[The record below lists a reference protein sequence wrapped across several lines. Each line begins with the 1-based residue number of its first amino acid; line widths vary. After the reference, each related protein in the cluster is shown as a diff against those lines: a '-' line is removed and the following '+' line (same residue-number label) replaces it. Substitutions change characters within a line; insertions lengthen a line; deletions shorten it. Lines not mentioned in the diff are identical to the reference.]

1 MLRRIFAL
9 IVKEL
14 LALFRD
20 KRSRFV
26 VIGPQLIQLIIFGYA
41 ATFDVNRVAYA
52 VYDEENSGTSRD
64 LLARFAGSRVF
75 RSVGR
80 IHSTEE
86 LAKVIDREEALLVLH
101 VGRNFSRD
109 ILRSPPARM
118 QVIVDGRNSNTAGIL
133 LGYVNQVVLDF
144 NASWLAQH
152 GIKPPPAILRP
163 RAWFNPNLESRWFI
177 VPGLTATLTLVVSIM
192 TVGLSVARE
201 REAGTLDQ
209 LLVTPMRPWEIVLG
223 KVIPGFLVAMGS
235 VTLIFLAAIFWFR
248 IPFVGN
254 LLALYVGLAFYSLAT
269 IGVGL
274 IISSV
279 SRTQQQALLGSFFF
293 LSPAIVLS
301 GFSTPIRN
309 MPEAVQWF
317 TLLNPL
323 RFVLVVVRRT
333 FLEGAGFAEIW
344 PEYIPMALLAFATLL
359 GAWWVFQRRVT

>member
-1 MLRRIFAL
+1 MRQRIFGL

-26 VIGPQLIQLIIFGYA
+26 VIGPPLIQLIIFGYA

-52 VYDEENSGTSRD
+52 VYDEENSGTSRE
-64 LLARFAGSRVF
+64 LLARFEGSRAF
-75 RSVGR
+75 RCLGY
-80 IHSTEE
+80 IHSNGEI
-86 LAKVIDREEALLVLH
+86 AKVIDRKKVLLVIH
-101 VGRNFSRD
+101 IGRNFSRN
-109 ILRSPPARM
+109 LFASPPARI

-133 LGYVNQVVLDF
+133 LGYVNQIVEDF
-144 NASWLAQH
+144 NASWLPLH
-152 GIKPPPAILRP
+152 GIKPPAGVLRP
-163 RAWFNPNLESRWFI
+163 RAWYNPNLESRWFI
-177 VPGLTATLTLVVSIM
+177 VPGLLATLTLVVSIV

-201 REAGTLDQ
+201 REIGTLDQ

-223 KVIPGFLVAMGS
+223 KVIPGFLVAMGE

-254 LLALYVGLAFYSLAT
+254 LLALYVGLAFFSLAV

-274 IISSV
+274 IISSI
-279 SRTQQQALLGSFFF
+279 SMTQQQALLGSFFF

-301 GFSTPIRN
+301 GFSTPLRN
-309 MPEAVQWF
+309 MPEVVQWV

-323 RFVLVVVRRT
+323 RFALVVVRRV
-333 FLEGAGFAEIW
+333 FLEGAGFAEVW
-344 PEYIPMALLAFATLL
+344 PQYIPMALIASISLLA
-359 GAWWVFQRRVT
+359 AWGVFRRRVG

>member
-1 MLRRIFAL
+1 MRRIFGL

-26 VIGPQLIQLIIFGYA
+26 VIGPPLIQLIVFGYG
-41 ATFDVNRVAYA
+41 ATFDVNRIAY
-52 VYDEENSGTSRD
+52 VVFDEENSGASRD
-64 LLARFAGSRVF
+64 LLARFEGSRVF
-75 RSVGR
+75 RCVGR
-80 IHSTEE
+80 VHSDEE
-86 LAKVIDREEALLVLH
+86 IVKAIDRKKALLVLH
-101 VGRNFSRD
+101 VRRNFSRD
-109 ILRSPPARM
+109 LFVSPPARM
-118 QVIVDGRNSNTAGIL
+118 QAIVDGRNSNTAGIL
-133 LGYVNQVVLDF
+133 LGYVNQIVLDF
-144 NASWLAQH
+144 NADWLRSH
-152 GIKPPPAILRP
+152 GMRPPPAVLQP

-177 VPGLTATLTLVVSIM
+177 VPGLLGTLTLVVSIM

-209 LLVTPMRPWEIVLG
+209 LLVTPMTPLEIVLG
-223 KVIPGFLVAMGS
+223 KVIPGFLVAMGEL
-235 VTLIFLAAIFWFR
+235 TLILLTAILWFR

-274 IISSV
+274 IISSI
-279 SRTQQQALLGSFFF
+279 SMTQQQALLGSFFF

-309 MPEAVQWF
+309 MPELVQWL

-323 RFVLVVVRRT
+323 RYALVVTRRV
-333 FLEGAGFAEIW
+333 FLEGAGFGEVW
-344 PEYIPMALLAFATLL
+344 PQFLPMVLIAAATLL
-359 GAWWVFQRRVT
+359 GAWWVFRRRVG

>member
-1 MLRRIFAL
+1 MVRRIFGL

-14 LALFRD
+14 LALFQD

-26 VIGPQLIQLIIFGYA
+26 VIGPPLIQLIIFGYA

-52 VYDEENSGTSRD
+52 VYDEENSGASRD
-64 LLARFAGSRVF
+64 LLARFEGSRVF
-75 RSVGR
+75 RCTGR
-80 IHSTEE
+80 IHSDKE
-86 LAKVIDREEALLVLH
+86 LAKAIDRKQALLVLH

-109 ILRSPPARM
+109 LFNAPPARL
-118 QVIVDGRNSNTAGIL
+118 QAIVDGRNSNTAGIL
-133 LGYVNQVVLDF
+133 LGYVNQIVLDF
-144 NASWLAQH
+144 NAAWLPLH
-152 GIKPPPAILRP
+152 GIKPPPAVLQP

-177 VPGLTATLTLVVSIM
+177 VPGLLATLTLVVSIM

-209 LLVTPMRPWEIVLG
+209 LLVTPLRSWEIVLG
-223 KVIPGFLVAMGS
+223 KVIPGLVVAMGE
-235 VTLIFLAAIFWFR
+235 VTLIFLAAILWFR

-279 SRTQQQALLGSFFF
+279 SMTQQQALLGSFFF

-309 MPEAVQWF
+309 MPEVVQWL

-323 RFVLVVVRRT
+323 RFALVVVRRV
-333 FLEGAGFAEIW
+333 FLEGAGFAEVW
-344 PEYIPMALLAFATLL
+344 PQYIPMALIALATLL
-359 GAWWVFQRRVT
+359 AAWWVFQRRVG

>member
-1 MLRRIFAL
+1 MRHRIFGL
-9 IVKEL
+9 ILKEL

-26 VIGPQLIQLIIFGYA
+26 VIGPPLIQLIIFGYA
-41 ATFDVNRVAYA
+41 ATFDVNRIPYA
-52 VYDEENSGTSRD
+52 SYDEENSGVSRD
-64 LLARFAGSRVF
+64 LLARFEGSRVF
-75 RSVGR
+75 RHCGR
-80 IHSTEE
+80 IHSDDE
-86 LAKVIDREEALLVLH
+86 LAKAIDRKEVLLVLH
-101 VGRNFSRD
+101 IERNFSRD
-109 ILRSPPARM
+109 LFASPPARM

-133 LGYVNQVVLDF
+133 LGYVGQIVADF
-144 NASWLAQH
+144 NASWLPLH
-152 GIKPPPAILRP
+152 GIKPPPAVLQP

-177 VPGLTATLTLVVSIM
+177 VPGLLGTLTLVVSIM

-209 LLVTPMRPWEIVLG
+209 LLVTPMTPSEIVLG
-223 KVIPGFLVAMGS
+223 KVIPGFLVAMGE
-235 VTLIFLAAIFWFR
+235 VTLILLAAIFWFR

-279 SRTQQQALLGSFFF
+279 SATQQQALLGSFFF

-309 MPEAVQWF
+309 MPELVQWL

-323 RFVLVVVRRT
+323 RFALVVTRRV
-333 FLEGAGFAEIW
+333 FLEGAGFAEVW
-344 PEYIPMALLAFATLL
+344 PQFIPMALIAAGSLL
-359 GAWWVFQRRVT
+359 GAWWVFRRRVG